1 MRPIEHL
8 ILTFLPCQ
16 LGCKEDWSHWD
27 TREPSMNIE
36 IRDAAL
42 EARIQ
47 RQLQAT
53 GSASVE
59 EVLLRLLETQEEQ
72 DRWLLENREAN
83 DAKIRRGIEQL
94 DRGEGIPEDRLDAYL
109 SELKAKP
116 K

>member
-8 ILTFLPCQ
+8 ILTFLACQ
-16 LGCKEDWSHWD
+16 LGCKEDRSHRD
-27 TREPSMNIE
+27 AQEPSMNIE

-47 RQLQAT
+47 RQLRAT

-72 DRWLLENREAN
+72 DRWLLENRETIN
-83 DAKIRRGIEQL
+83 AKISRGIEQL
-94 DRGEGIPEDRLDAYL
+94 DRGEGIPEDQLDAHL
-109 SELKAKP
+109 ANLKSQT
-116 K
+116 